1 MSYCIA
7 LHMYYSCK
15 SACRVVVLG
24 CRSECVDLYG
34 TVSLRTANSLVRYFT
49 AMQWCLYDLVSA
61 ICGHDAAAEHVR
73 YNIILWQPPVTAF
86 YCDLGIYV
94 FYSSAS

>member
-1 MSYCIA
+1 
-7 LHMYYSCK
+7 
-15 SACRVVVLG
+15 
-24 CRSECVDLYG
+24 
-34 TVSLRTANSLVRYFT
+34 
-49 AMQWCLYDLVSA
+49 MQWCLYDLVSA